1 MASAGSMQTLQV
13 FLAVAQKRSFTQAA
27 RELGVTP
34 SAVSQAVRQLEAQVG
49 VALLSRTTRS
59 VALTEA
65 GRAVLEG
72 AGPGIAQALAALER
86 ATAGAGELCGQL
98 RISAPQ
104 LAVPLILDPVLP
116 RFLAQHR
123 RVQVEVAVDDRLL
136 DVVGEGF
143 DAGIRFSDSVQRDM
157 VRVKLTGPLRFL
169 VAGAPSYLAR
179 RGTPRRPEDLLE
191 HDCIGFRS
199 ATTGAL
205 HAWEL
210 EQGRRRW
217 RIPVRGRLVTNDLA
231 LMASLAAAGL
241 GLAYLFEPFL
251 RERVRSGELAPV
263 LERFMPQ
270 GTSLSL
276 YFPGRARLSP
286 LLRAFI
292 DTVHQVLPAGP
303 GAGA

>member
-1 MASAGSMQTLQV
+1 MASAASLQTLQV

-86 ATAGAGELCGQL
+86 ATAGAGELAGQL
-98 RISAPQ
+98 RISVPQ

-116 RFLAQHR
+116 RFLTQHR
-123 RVQVEVAVDDRLL
+123 RVQLEVAVDDRLV

-157 VRVKLTGPLRFL
+157 VRVKLIGPLRFL

-199 ATTGAL
+199 TASGAL
-205 HAWEL
+205 YAWEL

-217 RIPVRGRLVTNDLA
+217 RIPVRGQLVTNDLA
-231 LMASLAAAGL
+231 LMASLAGAGL
-241 GLAYLFEPFL
+241 GLAYLFEPCV
-251 RERVRSGELAPV
+251 RERVRSGALAPV
-263 LERFMPQ
+263 LERFVPQ

-276 YFPGRARLSP
+276 YFPGRTRLSP

-292 DTVHQVLPAGP
+292 DTIHRVLPAAP
-303 GAGA
+303 LAGS